1 MNNYLMA
8 IFDAIS
14 RMSSAAVI
22 SGFILAFLLA
32 SPMALAYAKCR
43 RKEEGNDAEEKAEEK
58 EEGNDAE
65 GKKETHAMLLVV
77 MAMVANLI
85 GMAIASG
92 YSTFTF
98 RSAQL
103 AANQSPPRVSPRTQ
117 RPPGQPGGLAGG
129 VTRNIFETSDAN
141 HDGLLSVDE
150 ATIAATALIRIAG
163 NGKDTAD
170 AQAIGAALQ
179 KHLAPFDRRGGMRP

>member
-8 IFDAIS
+8 ILDVIS

-43 RKEEGNDAEEKAEEK
+43 RKEEGNDAEEK

-92 YSTFTF
+92 YSTFSF

-103 AANQSPPRVSPRTQ
+103 AANQSPPRVGPRTQ

-129 VTRNIFETSDAN
+129 VTRNIFETSDTN
-141 HDGLLSVDE
+141 QDGLLSVDE
-150 ATIAATALIRIAG
+150 ATAAATALIRIAG